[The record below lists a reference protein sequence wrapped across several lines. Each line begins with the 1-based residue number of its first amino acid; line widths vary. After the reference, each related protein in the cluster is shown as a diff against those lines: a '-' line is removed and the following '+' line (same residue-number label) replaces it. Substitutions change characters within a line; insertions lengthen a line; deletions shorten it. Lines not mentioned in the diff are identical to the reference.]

1 MKGKV
6 KWFNSNKGYG
16 FIITDDKKEYFV
28 HWKSIVS
35 MSPNEQKTLDQND
48 IVEFDIIQTDK
59 GDQAI
64 NILKQ
69 NV

>member
-16 FIITDDKKEYFV
+16 FILTDDNKEYFA

-35 MSPNEQKTLDQND
+35 KSPTEIKTLDQD
-48 IVEFDIIQTDK
+48 DLVEFDLLKTDK
-59 GDQAI
+59 GLQAV
-64 NILKQ
+64 NIIRM
-69 NV
+69 NI